1 MAESMMTPSGEKE
14 GKGLRQD
21 NGADSVIACESEA
34 TNESMFDE
42 TKDCENNLQS
52 PLNLSLNVNTNG
64 HTDYR
69 HSIQGIP
76 SQRSH
81 IEGKSIYH
89 LIIDLI

>member
-14 GKGLRQD
+14 EKSLRQD
-21 NGADSVIACESEA
+21 NRVDSVIACESEA

-52 PLNLSLNVNTNG
+52 SLNLSLNVNTNG
-64 HTDYR
+64 DNDNR
-69 HSIQGIP
+69 HSIHSIP

-81 IEGKSIYH
+81 IEGKSIFH
-89 LIIDLI
+89 MIIDLI